1 MEVPRLGVQSE
12 LQLLVYTTATATWDP
27 SHACDL
33 HHSSQLCKI
42 LNPLSKARDWTQVLM
57 DSSQVPYCWATM
69 GTPLLT
75 VYDCSHTT
83 MAALSG
89 YNRDFLTT
97 KLNIWYLAFFRK
109 RSLTPNLG
117 SGGHAGQSN
126 KIEKSK
132 RSLHSSGLHGMK
144 LPCSTGSSAF
154 RPSCESKIN
163 SYLLKSLFYNVV
175 DSVLA
180 PIPHPSLY
188 PTSYV
193 SL

>member
-1 MEVPRLGVQSE
+1 
-12 LQLLVYTTATATWDP
+12 
-27 SHACDL
+27 
-33 HHSSQLCKI
+33 
-42 LNPLSKARDWTQVLM
+42 
-57 DSSQVPYCWATM
+57 M

-180 PIPHPSLY
+180 LIPHPSLY